1 MADNPGLMIPA
12 AVDRL
17 SSDALAAILGGL
29 VGGIVGGMLSVI
41 AAFGAQ
47 YLQHRLRRTGK
58 VRCAVR
64 SFYIGNPAPMVL
76 AFAFPLVFRNEKVV
90 DIAIDELTF
99 TVWHEGKCLVKT
111 PVFEEGTGQII
122 AYLDRGG
129 TDKVYFDKGLD
140 KFRLHSGCE
149 NRIPKQ
155 G

>member
-1 MADNPGLMIPA
+1 MCCPLLLHRKPRTDGAS
-12 AVDRL
+12 VRL
-17 SSDALAAILGGL
+17 PLG
-29 VGGIVGGMLSVI
+29 
-41 AAFGAQ
+41 
-47 YLQHRLRRTGK
+47 
-58 VRCAVR
+58 
-64 SFYIGNPAPMVL
+64 
-76 AFAFPLVFRNEKVV
+76 FRNEKEV

-99 TVWHEGKCLVKT
+99 TVWHEGKCLVKI